1 MQFFGR
7 LMSTIDSVTH
17 IFTNPYRVKEVP
29 AAEYAAHPRLR
40 EEGRVAL
47 YKNSPARSWDCLL
60 VNPQCPQVAFR

>member
-7 LMSTIDSVTH
+7 LVDTINSVTQ

-29 AAEYAAHPRLR
+29 AGEYAAHTCLR

-47 YKNSPARSWDCLL
+47 YRNNLARTWDCLL
-60 VNPQCPQVAFR
+60 VNPQSPQAAFR

>member
-7 LMSTIDSVTH
+7 LVDTINSVTQ

-29 AAEYAAHPRLR
+29 AAEYAAHTCLR

-47 YKNSPARSWDCLL
+47 YRNNPARSWDCLL
-60 VNPQCPQVAFR
+60 VNPQSPQVAFR